1 MKEILQLALHKLLH
15 PYHHICFDRRC
26 CGRCG
31 YLDKQEYRF
40 VTQITGLQPRPD
52 SRDRGRKIA

>member
-15 PYHHICFDRRC
+15 PSHHICFDRRF

-40 VTQITGLQPRPD
+40 VSQLTELRPRPD
-52 SRDRGRKIA
+52 TGDNARKIA

>member
-15 PYHHICFDRRC
+15 PSHHICFDRRL

-40 VTQITGLQPRPD
+40 VTQLTGFRPQSGSD
-52 SRDRGRKIA
+52 DKSRKVA

>member
-1 MKEILQLALHKLLH
+1 MKIILQLALHKLLH
-15 PYHHICFDRRC
+15 PSHHICFDRRF

-31 YLDKQEYRF
+31 YLDKQEYKF
-40 VTQITGLQPRPD
+40 VTQLTGFRPQPD